1 MEFVKFISFKSTAMR
16 LFLFSASIFYILG
29 LKIISKVEI
38 KPFFHQKSVSTE
50 MTTSP
55 SKKIEQ
61 HIVSETKTPVKK
73 DSLNQLPVKSNQL
86 PEQSSEKSKK

>member
-1 MEFVKFISFKSTAMR
+1 MK
-16 LFLFSASIFYILG
+16 LFLFSASVFYILG

-38 KPFFHQKSVSTE
+38 QPFFHQKSVSTE

-61 HIVSETKTPVKK
+61 PLKRETKVQEKK
-73 DSLNQLPVKSNQL
+73 DSLTHISVKSDQL
-86 PEQSSEKSKK
+86 PEPSVKNSKK